1 MHNIKSSNV
10 LFPMDD
16 DARSAHVTSAS
27 NHDNVAGIKLDIVND
42 FALLKVKLHGVVDLD
57 EGIWVAD
64 GSSIVGDDVRDTLG
78 ADGDPSDLEKL
89 VGGFL
94 GSDAMN
100 GEATL
105 DVVEETE
112 VLPGFLNG
120 NDIWKNESRA
130 IPRKI

>member
-16 DARSAHVTSAS
+16 DTRSSHVTSAS
-27 NHDNVAGIKLDIVND
+27 NHDNVARIELDKVND

-57 EGIWVAD
+57 EGIWVTD
-64 GSSIVGDDVRDTLG
+64 CSSIVGDDVRDTLG
-78 ADGDPSDLEKL
+78 ANGNSSDLEKL

-94 GSDAMN
+94 RSDTVN

-120 NDIWKNESRA
+120 NDI
-130 IPRKI
+130 